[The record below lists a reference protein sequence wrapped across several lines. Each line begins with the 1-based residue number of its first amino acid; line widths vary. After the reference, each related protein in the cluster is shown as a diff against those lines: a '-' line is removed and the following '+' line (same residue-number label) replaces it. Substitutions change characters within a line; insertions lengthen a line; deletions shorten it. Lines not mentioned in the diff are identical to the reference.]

1 MRSGIRVGITR
12 PSSLGLASLGLALAV
27 LVSGCQTGVMAYPLD
42 PEQVGQVDA
51 DLVLRTYNAHR
62 ERLEVRV
69 AKQGLDPKEK
79 DRLLREFLKTFTDTT
94 DTGNIPIEQ
103 AYQYA
108 DMFRLAGD
116 WKTAE
121 NLYGAS
127 VKWAEGRKDYDRFTN
142 DALRQAWCL
151 AELGQVEP
159 ALALARRTYKVPPAA
174 KAPILFA
181 VLYEI
186 TPAARG
192 KGHDQE
198 LAELIADACAQH
210 VQVRVDPASASGQAL
225 IQGRAYHMG
234 VAMNKVIELF
244 GNDARSPKARELV
257 GDIATLLASERRF

>member
-1 MRSGIRVGITR
+1 MHSGIRRETTSR
-12 PSSLGLASLGLALAV
+12 TNLWLALGLAAV
-27 LVSGCQTGVMAYPLD
+27 SFAGFGCQTGVMDYPLD

-79 DRLLREFLKTFTDTT
+79 DRLLRDFLKTYTDTT
-94 DTGNIPIEQ
+94 DTGQIPIDK

-151 AELGQVEP
+151 AELGQVKP
-159 ALALARRTYKVPPAA
+159 ALDLARRTYTVPAAA

-186 TPAARG
+186 TPSARG
-192 KGHDQE
+192 KGHDKE
-198 LAELIADACAQH
+198 LAALIADACAQH

-225 IQGRAYHMG
+225 IQGRAYHMRA
-234 VAMNKVIELF
+234 AMNTVIQLY
-244 GNDARSPKARELV
+244 GNDARNPEARELV
-257 GDIATLLASERRF
+257 GDIATLLASERRY